1 MSSRSR
7 CDQGWCW
14 PAPRLHHCPDTRAIK
29 VNKSPALFLEKC
41 VTNPHN
47 FYSLGSPALSPNSK
61 VKHKHL
67 RTMRYLPLL
76 FLIVLPL
83 AANAHLRDV
92 VCLGQ
97 HDRTSINRNYLA
109 KHPPL
114 SSHGSI
120 QNVFL
125 AQPLH
130 WSWGRGIPWHC
141 VRLLTVPQRH
151 GLHIMQ
157 SLHHLGPA
165 RSATSMSGPQGVCVL
180 QRQLL
185 SSTLWCPFLPKQ
197 HGCAIVFTA
206 TESEF
211 FLPVFPLCSPY
222 FLELLSLQHVLILAG
237 SCSQSTEEN

>member
-1 MSSRSR
+1 
-7 CDQGWCW
+7 
-14 PAPRLHHCPDTRAIK
+14 
-29 VNKSPALFLEKC
+29 
-41 VTNPHN
+41 
-47 FYSLGSPALSPNSK
+47 
-61 VKHKHL
+61 
-67 RTMRYLPLL
+67 MRYLPLL

-97 HDRTSINRNYLA
+97 HDRRPHIDKQKLFSQ
-109 KHPPL
+109 HPPL

-125 AQPLH
+125 ARPLH
-130 WSWGRGIPWHC
+130 WSWGWGIPWHC
-141 VRLLTVPQRH
+141 VRLLTVPQLH

-165 RSATSMSGPQGVCVL
+165 RSATSMPGPQRVCVL

-197 HGCAIVFTA
+197 HGWCDCIYCHRKWVLSSCFSLMQSILLGATFTA
-206 TESEF
+206 TC
-211 FLPVFPLCSPY
+211 VN
-222 FLELLSLQHVLILAG
+222 
-237 SCSQSTEEN
+237 SC